1 MAGASPP
8 LRKRE
13 VLVLQGRFYNEE
25 TLQEIADRHD
35 VCKQRVRQ
43 VEGTALRKIRR
54 GEIKNEKMA

>member
-1 MAGASPP
+1 M
-8 LRKRE
+8 
-13 VLVLQGRFYNEE
+13 LQGRFYNEE

-54 GEIKNEKMA
+54 GEIKNEKMV